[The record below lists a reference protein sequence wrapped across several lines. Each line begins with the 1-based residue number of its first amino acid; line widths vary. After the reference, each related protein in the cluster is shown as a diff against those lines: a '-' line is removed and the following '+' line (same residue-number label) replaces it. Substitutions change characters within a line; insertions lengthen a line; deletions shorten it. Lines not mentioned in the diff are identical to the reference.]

1 MKKKNVMGHMT
12 LPKEKRVS
20 WFRRSALIPRL
31 LCLLLA
37 VLIWL
42 IVSSVDPSFGTEMPS
57 NSVETAVT
65 AEQ

>member
-12 LPKEKRVS
+12 LPKEKRLS

-42 IVSSVDPSFGTEMPS
+42 IVSSADPSFGTDMPS
-57 NSVETAVT
+57 NSVETT
-65 AEQ
+65 ATLGQ